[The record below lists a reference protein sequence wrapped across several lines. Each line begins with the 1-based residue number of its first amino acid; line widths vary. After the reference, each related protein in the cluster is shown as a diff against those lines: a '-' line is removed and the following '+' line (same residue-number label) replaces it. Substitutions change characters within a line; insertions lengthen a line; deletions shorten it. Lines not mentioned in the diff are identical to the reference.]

1 MGKGTIRVLH
11 PDLDNLKIS
20 TTKVYW
26 SGETEIRNEIISLT
40 PKIRA
45 EREKVLLNV
54 MKKLNKKNINI
65 VSTDVTETHTIINYE
80 VK

>member
-1 MGKGTIRVLH
+1 MTKG
-11 PDLDNLKIS
+11 KIS
-20 TTKVYW
+20 ILNTATDNKTK
-26 SGETEIRNEIISLT
+26 EL
-40 PKIRA
+40 
-45 EREKVLLNV
+45 REKYLQKV